1 MKNRSYKNECLAI
14 FLKTLF
20 LDLISGSYSHQ
31 ESLYLTL
38 LLKRYQIL
46 QMPCENCLHCHSMEN
61 RSGLLLATSE
71 QSREAT
77 ASQRGWTNSC
87 RYMCVYVYQ
96 WVCRGTCRVLG
107 HRGRKV
113 ALHRRGL
120 TALTLQIHSPPT
132 HSALNPSANPDK
144 DRDYWNHHHLGC
156 PTCPLVGGTL
166 ENTEHTLSTYDH
178 LNRH

>member
-1 MKNRSYKNECLAI
+1 MSGYIFENIIFRFNIWFIVTNNLFIWQDCLNAIRFNRCLVKIASI
-14 FLKTLF
+14 VTQWKT
-20 LDLISGSYSHQ
+20 DLGS
-31 ESLYLTL
+31 
-38 LLKRYQIL
+38 
-46 QMPCENCLHCHSMEN
+46 
-61 RSGLLLATSE
+61 LLATSE

-77 ASQRGWTNSC
+77 ATQRGWTNSC

-96 WVCRGTCRVLG
+96 WVCHGTCRVLG

-120 TALTLQIHSPPT
+120 TTLTLQIHSPPT

-144 DRDYWNHHHLGC
+144 DRDYWNHHHLGW

-178 LNRH
+178 HNRH